1 MNQTLYGNTVK
12 RLSITDIVAMKQS
25 GEKITSLTAYD
36 ASFSALCDQA
46 GIDILL
52 VGDSLGMVIQGNETT
67 LPVTIEDMVY
77 HSRCVANARRRAF
90 IVADLPFMTCPTPL
104 IAAQNAALLM
114 QKGGAQMVKL
124 EGAKVDTV
132 HFLVEQGI
140 PVCGHLGLLPQH
152 INQLGRYLV
161 QGKLPADADK
171 IVEQAY
177 QLQQAGA
184 GLLVL
189 ECVPAKLA
197 KTISHELSIPVV
209 GIGAGVNCDGQVL
222 VIYDMLGIGVGKTP
236 RFSKNF
242 MQETSGIREAISAYQ
257 LAVKQCQFPSSEH
270 SF

>member
-12 RLSITDIVAMKQS
+12 RLSITDIATMKQS
-25 GEKITSLTAYD
+25 GEKITCLTAYD

-52 VGDSLGMVIQGNETT
+52 VGDSLGMVVQGHDTT
-67 LPVTIEDMVY
+67 LPVTIEDMIY
-77 HSRCVANARRRAF
+77 HTRCVAHARRRAF

-124 EGAKVDTV
+124 EGAKIETV

-152 INQLGRYLV
+152 INQLGRYQV
-161 QGKLPADADK
+161 QGKLPAEADK
-171 IVEQAY
+171 IVEHAY
-177 QLQQAGA
+177 QLQQAGVS
-184 GLLVL
+184 LLVL
-189 ECVPAKLA
+189 ECVPAQLA
-197 KTISHELSIPVV
+197 KTISQELTIPTI
-209 GIGAGVNCDGQVL
+209 GIGAGVDCDGQVL
-222 VIYDMLGIGVGKTP
+222 VIYDMLGIGVGKVP
-236 RFSKNF
+236 RFTQNF
-242 MQETSGIREAISAYQ
+242 LQNTDSISSAIAAYQ
-257 LAVKQCQFPSSEH
+257 LAVKQQQFPAPEH